1 MIKIEVKP
9 NDILMSCSGTI
20 GKFIIVPSDAEKGII
35 NQALLRIRA
44 TDKILPTYLKLCL
57 VDLTNTFIRN
67 SHGTGIDNIS
77 SIDVLKNFK
86 IFIPDKPTQEKAV
99 ELYYNYESQ
108 IYDLK
113 NENSECELN
122 MSALFD

>member
-1 MIKIEVKP
+1 MQWQI
-9 NDILMSCSGTI
+9 TI

-44 TDKILPTYLKLCL
+44 TEKIIPTYLKLCL
-57 VDLTNTFIRN
+57 VDLINTFIRN

-77 SIDVLKNFK
+77 SIDVLKTFK
-86 IFIPDKPTQEKAV
+86 IFVPNKTIQEKAV
-99 ELYYNYESQ
+99 KLYYEYEKHIDALQ
-108 IYDLK
+108 ND
-113 NENSECELN
+113 NSECEKK